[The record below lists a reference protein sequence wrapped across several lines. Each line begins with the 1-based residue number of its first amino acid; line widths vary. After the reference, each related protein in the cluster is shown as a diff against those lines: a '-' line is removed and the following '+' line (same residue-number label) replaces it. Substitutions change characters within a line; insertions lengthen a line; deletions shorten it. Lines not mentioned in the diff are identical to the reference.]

1 MFEEKKKKTLNFKEE
16 KTEGTVQIFQK
27 ERHTDGATKAE
38 VSFKKERE
46 EFRFEILC
54 VHGWICLQKAHVPR
68 KTPPPTTT
76 VSRKGQIFKT
86 KKSNTHRLGKKS
98 SIFYDQHQQC
108 YKSTNTV
115 SLAPKKVQILYIKKV
130 DTVN

>member
-1 MFEEKKKKTLNFKEE
+1 MGGFVCKKPMFQEKHPHPQQQWVGKVKFLK
-16 KTEGTVQIFQK
+16 QK
-27 ERHTDGATKAE
+27 
-38 VSFKKERE
+38 
-46 EFRFEILC
+46 
-54 VHGWICLQKAHVPR
+54 
-68 KTPPPTTT
+68 
-76 VSRKGQIFKT
+76 
-86 KKSNTHRLGKKS
+86 KKSNTHRIRKKS